1 VADAANGTGSETV
14 LEARGVRKS
23 YGSVEALRGVDFS
36 VYRGETIALVG
47 DNGAGKSTLIKVL
60 CGAHSPDEGELLVA
74 GEPVRFAGPRE
85 ARLQGISVVYQDLA
99 LVENFDIAQNV
110 FLGRVPVRFG
120 RVDRRRMAR
129 ETTAVLEELA
139 VNLPSVRTPV
149 RFLSGGQ
156 RQAVAIARAVH
167 QGGRVLI
174 MDEPTAALGVREGG
188 KVLQLIE
195 TLKSRDLAI
204 IVVSHNL
211 EHVFTIADR
220 IAVLRAGRIAGT
232 REKATSSHAD
242 IVGLIMG
249 AGTEATVEAPT

>member
-1 VADAANGTGSETV
+1 VAEVASGGNGAAEAV
-14 LEARGVRKS
+14 LEVRGVRKS

-36 VYRGETIALVG
+36 VYRGETVALVG

-60 CGAHSPDEGELLVA
+60 CGAHQPDDGHVYVGGES
-74 GEPVRFAGPRE
+74 VRFASPRE
-85 ARLQGISVVYQDLA
+85 ARLRGISVVYQDLA
-99 LVENFDIAQNV
+99 LVDGFDIAQNV
-110 FLGRVPVRFG
+110 FLGRAPVRWG
-120 RVDRRRMAR
+120 RIDRKRMAR
-129 ETTAVLEELA
+129 ETRQVLTELT
-139 VNLPSVRTPV
+139 VNLPHVRTHV

-167 QGGRVLI
+167 QGGQVLI

-204 IVVSHNL
+204 VVVSHNL
-211 EHVFTIADR
+211 EHVFAIADR
-220 IAVLRAGRIAGT
+220 IVVLRAGRVAGA

-249 AGTEATVEAPT
+249 AEQEGAA

>member
-1 VADAANGTGSETV
+1 VADTAIAVNGAPAEPV
-14 LEARGVRKS
+14 LETRGVRKA
-23 YGSVEALRGVDFS
+23 YGSVEALRGVDFEI
-36 VYRGETIALVG
+36 RQGETVALVG

-60 CGAHSPDEGELLVA
+60 CGAHSPDQGEVRVA
-74 GEPVRFAGPRE
+74 GETVQFTGPRD
-85 ARLQGISVVYQDLA
+85 ARLRGISVVYQDLA

-120 RVDRRRMAR
+120 RIDRRRMAR
-129 ETTAVLEELA
+129 ETTAVLEELD

-204 IVVSHNL
+204 LVVSHNL
-211 EHVFTIADR
+211 EHVFAIADR
-220 IAVLRAGRIAGT
+220 IVVLRAGSVAGT
-232 REKATSSHAD
+232 REKASSTHSD
-242 IVGLIMG
+242 IVGMIMG
-249 AGTEATVEAPT
+249 AGQQAPA